1 MERTINS
8 IVIHHSVTNPNNKD
22 IWAVS
27 VDFNPDGTKKDYHE
41 GYYIGDNEYHGNY
54 HHLIF
59 QDGDTTKAISHDHYT
74 YHCGNLEINKTSLA
88 ICFIGDFE
96 ENEPSV
102 VSLRTCNKLIQELK
116 EMYPIERVYLHRELF
131 KTACPGKNITL
142 TKIEESNMIMSRD
155 QVDRACLSILKKH
168 ATDDDYATYRNAK
181 NEVEMIHS
189 VANSTRANEIYNDAM
204 RYREGANA
212 NYELVT
218 EKLYRKK

>member
-1 MERTINS
+1 MEREIKYLG
-8 IVIHHSVTNPNNKD
+8 IHHSVTNPNSKN
-22 IWAVS
+22 IW
-27 VDFNPDGTKKDYHE
+27 DFSDKNRDHHE
-41 GYYIGDNEYHGNY
+41 GYYIGGEPYYGNY
-54 HHLIF
+54 HYAIY
-59 QDGDTTKAISHDHYT
+59 QDGELVKIISHDFYT
-74 YHCGNLEINKTSLA
+74 YHIGNYDINLTSLA
-88 ICFIGDFE
+88 ICFVGNFE

-116 EMYPIERVYLHRELF
+116 QMYPIERVYLRRELF
-131 KTACPGKNITL
+131 QTACPGKNITL

-181 NEVEMIHS
+181 NEVEMMHS

-204 RYREGANA
+204 RYREGANT
-212 NYELVT
+212 NYELVA